1 MRGVEWSVA
10 QRQFSI
16 QHLRIC
22 DDILARPPLRHTH
35 HSLELQRLH
44 QHRCRGAQRRGR
56 YVLRERRAERVA
68 VPTSLDC
75 RCGHGRIQEQSWRSG
90 ANQLGL
96 TPVAADRVRTGSVS
110 SQMSRK
116 MEWLTDMMFSGAL
129 GFVAINNADSAWST
143 TFSTSLPDGS
153 YCDVVD
159 GAASGGNCTG
169 GS

>member
-1 MRGVEWSVA
+1 MCVEWSIA
-10 QRQFSI
+10 QRQFSV

-75 RCGHGRIQEQSWRSG
+75 RCGHGRIQEQRWQSG
-90 ANQLGL
+90 ANQLGVA
-96 TPVAADRVRTGSVS
+96 PVAADRVRTGSVS
-110 SQMSRK
+110 SRTSRK
-116 MEWLTDMMFSGAL
+116 MEWLTDMISFRCSWLRRNQQRRL
-129 GFVAINNADSAWST
+129 G
-143 TFSTSLPDGS
+143 
-153 YCDVVD
+153 VVD
-159 GAASGGNCTG
+159 DVLHLASGWIVLRRRARGCFRG
-169 GS
+169 